1 MTEAQ
6 LQRIADSFA
15 LIEKRMPE
23 LTAAF
28 YVRLFAALP
37 EARPLFRIDID
48 IQSQHLAAA
57 LAIIVKNLRLLDV
70 LEPSL
75 MDLGVHHVQV
85 GVRPEHYPIVCQAMV
100 QTLAAECDEIWSPQ
114 LHTDWTELLERVG
127 RIMMQGAIRRAGS
140 VGHGSGQEES
150 SAH

>member
-28 YVRLFAALP
+28 YVRLFAVLP

-57 LAIIVKNLRLLDV
+57 LALIIHNLRLWDV

-75 MDLGVHHVQV
+75 MDLGAGHAQV
-85 GVRPEHYPIVCQAMV
+85 GVRPEHYPVVCRTMVDTLRQGLGPSWSTQLQA
-100 QTLAAECDEIWSPQ
+100 
-114 LHTDWTELLERVG
+114 DWTDVLERLS
-127 RIMMQGAIRRAGS
+127 RIMMQGAIRQAGS
-140 VGHGSGQEES
+140 VHDGCSQKGSS
-150 SAH
+150 PL